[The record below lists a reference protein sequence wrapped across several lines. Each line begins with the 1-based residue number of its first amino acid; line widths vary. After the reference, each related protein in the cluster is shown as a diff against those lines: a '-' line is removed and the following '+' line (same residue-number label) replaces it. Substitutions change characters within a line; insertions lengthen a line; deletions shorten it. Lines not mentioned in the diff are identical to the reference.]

1 MLRLSARALLASLLV
16 LLVALNSQAG
26 AAPHIERVILESQ
39 VLGEDRPLNIAL
51 PDEFSPE
58 KTYPVVYALDGGAK
72 YLPSVAEQMLAAH
85 PDLIVVGVE
94 NVDRSRDM
102 FPEPLPDRDNRGGGG
117 AAFLAFLTG
126 ELVPF
131 IEEKYPTSGYQ
142 VLAGQSNSGFFVLYA
157 MLNDARVFDAYLSI
171 SPMIGWDWDLIRDGS
186 TDLLRGRKSF
196 PRVLYLNRGETDY
209 DHTTNF
215 LPRYVELLA
224 EIAPRDF
231 RWTHEVAKGQGH
243 VPDGSFGNGIAFIFG
258 TR

>member
-1 MLRLSARALLASLLV
+1 MLCVTHRLFCCLFLLALLAGTGSAMAEPKV
-16 LLVALNSQAG
+16 
-26 AAPHIERVILESQ
+26 ERVVLTSKI
-39 VLGEDRPLNIAL
+39 LGEDRPLNIAL
-51 PDEFSPE
+51 PVEFSPGE
-58 KTYPVVYALDGGAK
+58 TYPVVFALDGGAS
-72 YLPSVAEQMLAAH
+72 YLPTVAEQMLAAH

-117 AAFLAFLTG
+117 ADFLAFLTG

-131 IEEKYPTSGYQ
+131 IDDRYPTSGYQ
-142 VLAGQSNSGFFVLYA
+142 ILSGQSNSGFFVLYA
-157 MLNDARVFDAYLSI
+157 MLNDARVFDAYLAI

-196 PRVLYLNRGETDY
+196 PRVLYLNRGEKDY

-224 EIAPRDF
+224 DIAPSDF
-231 RWTHEVAKGQGH
+231 RWTQEVVKGQGH
-243 VPDGSFGNGIAFIFG
+243 VPGGSFGHGIAFIFG
-258 TR
+258 AR